1 MKLIIKSFSDHP
13 KTSSTS
19 PGTCQ
24 VPVVY
29 QKKIQ
34 GILLQGEK
42 SEIPNRVGWWLLARA
57 FLLANL
63 SPLLKPD
70 SMFFHEILEIGSLE
84 PDFFCRPGYVPV
96 IRGQS
101 IEKEIFLHFT
111 NRLLPDLFFDFFE
124 FLVGG
129 WYVLDKL
136 SEIIR
141 KGKLLQAYVLFVT
154 KDGRSFN
161 GIPQLPDIPRPV
173 VLGQLIHRSR
183 IETADILPQA
193 AIELLQEM
201 VGNG

>member
-34 GILLQGEK
+34 GILLQREK
-42 SEIPNRVGWWLLARA
+42 SEIPNRVGWWILARA

-84 PDFFCRPGYVPV
+84 PDFFCRLGHVP
-96 IRGQS
+96 IIKGQS
-101 IEKEIFLHFT
+101 VENEIFLNLT
-111 NRLLPDLFFDFFE
+111 NRPLPDLLFD
-124 FLVGG
+124 
-129 WYVLDKL
+129 
-136 SEIIR
+136 
-141 KGKLLQAYVLFVT
+141 
-154 KDGRSFN
+154 SF
-161 GIPQLPDIPRPV
+161 
-173 VLGQLIHRSR
+173 
-183 IETADILPQA
+183 
-193 AIELLQEM
+193 
-201 VGNG
+201 